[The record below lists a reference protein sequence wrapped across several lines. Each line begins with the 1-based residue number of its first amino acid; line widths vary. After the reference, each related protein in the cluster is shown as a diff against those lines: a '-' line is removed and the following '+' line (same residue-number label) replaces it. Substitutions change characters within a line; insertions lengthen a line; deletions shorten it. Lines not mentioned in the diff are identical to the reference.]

1 MRFSLNS
8 AASSRAA
15 IFLSGI
21 GPDPRFCPP
30 LGGGD

>member
-15 IFLSGI
+15 IFLSEI
-21 GPDPRFCPP
+21 GPDAR
-30 LGGGD
+30 GGRRQQARP

>member
-21 GPDPRFCPP
+21 GPDAW
-30 LGGGD
+30 GGGQ